1 MLFCAG
7 YKEKTEA
14 VVNNSVTLEKDEQLF
29 TSDGWKSAQDL
40 VVGNIVVN
48 EEEKAVIDRID
59 NNAGMYVI
67 YLKEV
72 KGVC

>member
-1 MLFCAG
+1 MLFSAG

-29 TSDGWKSAQDL
+29 TSEGWKSAQDL

-48 EEEKAVIDRID
+48 DEEKAVIDKID
-59 NNAGMYVI
+59 NEDKLYHI
-67 YLKEV
+67 YLKEAEL
-72 KGVC
+72 C